1 MADLGV
7 TVELIPNFDKLE
19 SALSNY
25 KDFPIQVDAAAL
37 QKSISSAI
45 KNASSTK
52 LKVNVDT
59 ANITAQI
66 KKAISAAGTGTNSS
80 GKAKSSAASTRSST
94 TKSSSSKS
102 STSGKTDAEK
112 AAERQLR
119 TMERQATGL
128 RQMMSYLKNIPSPID
143 SKAISAAETAMKKF
157 ESTTKGTVE
166 SVNALKEAQQATNIA
181 FSRNNLKAAEKA
193 ERSMLDVQ
201 QIRSKFGQLKKGQ
214 ILDEQSVKQLDS
226 LLGKYEAEK
235 NFTPAKY
242 DLEKQIKSAWTT
254 AYRKNSNAAIE
265 SAMAQGKN
273 YINQMQAL
281 QAKGILKD
289 YDWTAFKNAK
299 DVFENAAAGTHELEQ
314 GLNGLRSAWADASA
328 QAELFNAQ
336 QTATVRSQ
344 RSQEHLANIYRQ
356 ASETLKNNPKAA
368 GSYLQGEL
376 QNIMNRARN
385 PGENDSVEGLQR
397 DLAAVRSSMEE
408 LGFTSETAGQKL
420 TRLFKDHFNTAIAM
434 AGLHL
439 LQNGLQQ
446 TLQNVIDV
454 DTAMTDLKKVSEGSS
469 QDYANYLDSAGER
482 AKSLGASIT
491 DVIGATSEFS
501 RLGFNLE
508 DASNLGDWATKY
520 MNVSE
525 YTNIE
530 DAAQSLVSTLQGF
543 HLAADDVG
551 SVVDR
556 FNEVGNNY
564 AVSSQGLG
572 EALQRSAA
580 ALYAGG
586 NSLDESLGLV
596 TAANE
601 VVQDPDTV
609 GTWAKTL
616 SMYLRAAKADA
627 KEAGIETDGMAN
639 SVSEL
644 RDTIKTLTHDKVDIM
659 ADKAGT
665 QFKSTTQIMREI
677 AGVYDQLSDVDQADQ
692 YCLCV
697 QKCA

>member
-7 TVELIPNFDKLE
+7 TVELIPKFDQLE
-19 SALSNY
+19 TALRNY
-25 KDFPIQVDAAAL
+25 KDFPIDVN
-37 QKSISSAI
+37 SAELTQNI
-45 KNASSTK
+45 KNAIDAATK
-52 LKVNVDT
+52 TPITIKVDT

-94 TKSSSSKS
+94 TKRISSKS
-102 STSGKTDAEK
+102 STSSKTDAEK

-128 RQMMSYLKNIPSPID
+128 RQTMSYLKNMPSPID

-201 QIRSKFGQLKKGQ
+201 QIRSKFGKLNQGNLFGKENVDSLDKMLKQYKSMADFTPEKYALEKNIKKMWTTVSRQ
-214 ILDEQSVKQLDS
+214 NSQSVADSALASGQKYITQL
-226 LLGKYEAEK
+226 
-235 NFTPAKY
+235 
-242 DLEKQIKSAWTT
+242 
-254 AYRKNSNAAIE
+254 
-265 SAMAQGKN
+265 
-273 YINQMQAL
+273 QAL
-281 QAKGILKD
+281 KDKGTLQN
-289 YDWTAFKNAK
+289 YDWTAFENAK
-299 DVFENAAAGTHELEQ
+299 SVFQNAAAGTYELEQ

-328 QAELFNAQ
+328 QADLFNAK

-376 QNIMNRARN
+376 QNIMSRARN
-385 PGENDSVEGLQR
+385 PGEGDSVEGLQR

-408 LGFTSETAGQKL
+408 LGFTSETVGQKL

-601 VVQDPDTV
+601 VVD
-609 GTWAKTL
+609 L
-616 SMYLRAAKADA
+616 CHAA
-627 KEAGIETDGMAN
+627 
-639 SVSEL
+639 
-644 RDTIKTLTHDKVDIM
+644 
-659 ADKAGT
+659 
-665 QFKSTTQIMREI
+665 
-677 AGVYDQLSDVDQADQ
+677 
-692 YCLCV
+692 
-697 QKCA
+697 

>member
-128 RQMMSYLKNIPSPID
+128 RQTMSYLKDMPSPID

-235 NFTPAKY
+235 
-242 DLEKQIKSAWTT
+242 
-254 AYRKNSNAAIE
+254 
-265 SAMAQGKN
+265 
-273 YINQMQAL
+273 
-281 QAKGILKD
+281 
-289 YDWTAFKNAK
+289 
-299 DVFENAAAGTHELEQ
+299 V
-314 GLNGLRSAWADASA
+314 
-328 QAELFNAQ
+328 
-336 QTATVRSQ
+336 
-344 RSQEHLANIYRQ
+344 
-356 ASETLKNNPKAA
+356 
-368 GSYLQGEL
+368 
-376 QNIMNRARN
+376 
-385 PGENDSVEGLQR
+385 
-397 DLAAVRSSMEE
+397 
-408 LGFTSETAGQKL
+408 
-420 TRLFKDHFNTAIAM
+420 
-434 AGLHL
+434 
-439 LQNGLQQ
+439 
-446 TLQNVIDV
+446 
-454 DTAMTDLKKVSEGSS
+454 
-469 QDYANYLDSAGER
+469 
-482 AKSLGASIT
+482 
-491 DVIGATSEFS
+491 
-501 RLGFNLE
+501 
-508 DASNLGDWATKY
+508 
-520 MNVSE
+520 
-525 YTNIE
+525 
-530 DAAQSLVSTLQGF
+530 
-543 HLAADDVG
+543 
-551 SVVDR
+551 
-556 FNEVGNNY
+556 
-564 AVSSQGLG
+564 
-572 EALQRSAA
+572 
-580 ALYAGG
+580 
-586 NSLDESLGLV
+586 
-596 TAANE
+596 
-601 VVQDPDTV
+601 
-609 GTWAKTL
+609 
-616 SMYLRAAKADA
+616 
-627 KEAGIETDGMAN
+627 
-639 SVSEL
+639 
-644 RDTIKTLTHDKVDIM
+644 
-659 ADKAGT
+659 
-665 QFKSTTQIMREI
+665 
-677 AGVYDQLSDVDQADQ
+677 
-692 YCLCV
+692 
-697 QKCA
+697 

>member
-80 GKAKSSAASTRSST
+80 GKVKSSAASTRSST

-102 STSGKTDAEK
+102 STTSKTDAEK

-119 TMERQATGL
+119 TMDRQATGL
-128 RQMMSYLKNIPSPID
+128 RQQMSYLKSLPSPVD

-181 FSRNNLKAAEKA
+181 FSRNNLKAVEKA
-193 ERSMLDVQ
+193 EKSTLNVQ
-201 QIRSKFGQLKKGQ
+201 QISSKFGQLKKGH
-214 ILDEQSVKQLDS
+214 ILDEQSVKQLDN
-226 LLGKYEAEK
+226 LLGKYKAEK
-235 NFTPAKY
+235 DFTPAKY

-254 AYRKNSNAAIE
+254 AYRKNSNSAVE
-265 SAMAQGKN
+265 SALAQGRN
-273 YINQMQAL
+273 YINQMEAL
-281 QAKGILKD
+281 QAKGTLQN
-289 YDWTAFKNAK
+289 YDWSAFKNAK
-299 DVFENAAAGTHELEQ
+299 SVFENAAAGTYELEQ

-328 QAELFNAQ
+328 QADLFNAK

-368 GSYLQGEL
+368 GSYFQGEL
-376 QNIMNRARN
+376 RNIMSRARN
-385 PGENDSVEGLQR
+385 PGEGDSVEGLQR

-408 LGFTSETAGQKL
+408 LGFTSETVGQKL

-556 FNEVGNNY
+556 FNEVLT
-564 AVSSQGLG
+564 GLP
-572 EALQRSAA
+572 AQRCAA
-580 ALYAGG
+580 
-586 NSLDESLGLV
+586 
-596 TAANE
+596 
-601 VVQDPDTV
+601 
-609 GTWAKTL
+609 
-616 SMYLRAAKADA
+616 
-627 KEAGIETDGMAN
+627 
-639 SVSEL
+639 
-644 RDTIKTLTHDKVDIM
+644 
-659 ADKAGT
+659 
-665 QFKSTTQIMREI
+665 
-677 AGVYDQLSDVDQADQ
+677 
-692 YCLCV
+692 
-697 QKCA
+697 

>member
-7 TVELIPNFDKLE
+7 TVELIPTFDKLE
-19 SALSNY
+19 DALKAS
-25 KDFPIQVDAAAL
+25 KTLPVEVDSGVL
-37 QKSISSAI
+37 QKSINSVI
-45 KNASSTK
+45 TNMSTDK

-59 ANITAQI
+59 ANITSQI
-66 KKAISAAGTGTNSS
+66 KKAISAASSGSNSS
-80 GKAKSSAASTRSST
+80 GKSKSSASSSSTST
-94 TKSSSSKS
+94 TKSRSTKS

-128 RQMMSYLKNIPSPID
+128 RQTMSYLKNMQSPVD

-193 ERSMLDVQ
+193 EKSMLNVQ
-201 QIRSKFGQLKKGQ
+201 QISSKFGQLKKGH

-226 LLGKYEAEK
+226 LLGKYKAEK
-235 NFTPAKY
+235 DFTPAKY

-254 AYRKNSNAAIE
+254 AYRKNSN
-265 SAMAQGKN
+265 SAVENALAQGKN
-273 YINQMQAL
+273 YINQMEAL
-281 QAKGILKD
+281 QAKGTLQN
-289 YDWTAFKNAK
+289 YDWSAFKNAK
-299 DVFENAAAGTHELEQ
+299 SVFENAAAGTHELEQ

-368 GSYLQGEL
+368 GSYFQDEL
-376 QNIMNRARN
+376 RNIMSRARN
-385 PGENDSVEGLQR
+385 PGETDSVEGLQR

-408 LGFTSETAGQKL
+408 LGFTSETVGQKL

-543 HLAADDVG
+543 HLTADDVG
-551 SVVDR
+551 NVVDE
-556 FNEVGNNY
+556 FNQIGNNF
-564 AVSSQGLG
+564 AISSQGLG
-572 EALQRSAA
+572 EAMTRSAA

-586 NSLDESLGLV
+586 NTLEESLGLV
-596 TAANE
+596 TAANT
-601 VVQDPDTV
+601 VLQDPDSV
-609 GTWAKTL
+609 GEY
-616 SMYLRAAKADA
+616 MRPAA
-627 KEAGIETDGMAN
+627 
-639 SVSEL
+639 
-644 RDTIKTLTHDKVDIM
+644 
-659 ADKAGT
+659 
-665 QFKSTTQIMREI
+665 
-677 AGVYDQLSDVDQADQ
+677 
-692 YCLCV
+692 
-697 QKCA
+697 

>member
-25 KDFPIQVDAAAL
+25 NAAAL

-66 KKAISAAGTGTNSS
+66 KKAISAAGTGTTSS

-102 STSGKTDAEK
+102 STTSKTDAEK

-119 TMERQATGL
+119 TMDRQATGL
-128 RQMMSYLKNIPSPID
+128 RQQMSYLKSLPSPVD

-181 FSRNNLKAAEKA
+181 FSRNNLKAVEKA
-193 ERSMLDVQ
+193 EKSTLNVQ
-201 QIRSKFGQLKKGQ
+201 QISSKFGQLKKGH

-226 LLGKYEAEK
+226 LLGKYKAEK
-235 NFTPAKY
+235 DFTPAKY

-254 AYRKNSNAAIE
+254 AYRKNSNSAVE
-265 SAMAQGKN
+265 SALAQGRN
-273 YINQMQAL
+273 YINQMEAL
-281 QAKGILKD
+281 QAKGTLQN
-289 YDWTAFKNAK
+289 YDWSAFKNAK
-299 DVFENAAAGTHELEQ
+299 SVFENAAAGTHELEQ

-328 QAELFNAQ
+328 QAELFNAK

-368 GSYLQGEL
+368 GSYFQGEL
-376 QNIMNRARN
+376 QNIMSRARN
-385 PGENDSVEGLQR
+385 PGEGDSVEGLQR

-408 LGFTSETAGQKL
+408 IGFTSETVGQKL

-469 QDYANYLDSAGER
+469 QDYANYLDRAGER

-556 FNEVGNNY
+556 FNEIK
-564 AVSSQGLG
+564 
-572 EALQRSAA
+572 
-580 ALYAGG
+580 LYL
-586 NSLDESLGLV
+586 SL
-596 TAANE
+596 
-601 VVQDPDTV
+601 
-609 GTWAKTL
+609 
-616 SMYLRAAKADA
+616 
-627 KEAGIETDGMAN
+627 
-639 SVSEL
+639 
-644 RDTIKTLTHDKVDIM
+644 
-659 ADKAGT
+659 
-665 QFKSTTQIMREI
+665 
-677 AGVYDQLSDVDQADQ
+677 
-692 YCLCV
+692 
-697 QKCA
+697 CA

>member
-7 TVELIPNFDKLE
+7 TVELIPTFDKLE
-19 SALSNY
+19 DALKAS
-25 KDFPIQVDAAAL
+25 KTLPVEVDSGVL
-37 QKSISSAI
+37 QKSINSVI
-45 KNASSTK
+45 TNMSTDK

-59 ANITAQI
+59 ANITSQI
-66 KKAISAAGTGTNSS
+66 KKAISAASSGSNSS
-80 GKAKSSAASTRSST
+80 GKSKSSASSSSAST
-94 TKSSSSKS
+94 TKSRSTKS

-128 RQMMSYLKNIPSPID
+128 RQTMSYLKNMPSPID

-193 ERSMLDVQ
+193 ERSILDVQ
-201 QIRSKFGQLKKGQ
+201 QIRSKFGKLNQGNLFGKGNVDSLDKMLKQYKSMADFTPEKYALEKSIKKMWTTVSRQ
-214 ILDEQSVKQLDS
+214 NSQSVADTALASGQKYITQL
-226 LLGKYEAEK
+226 
-235 NFTPAKY
+235 
-242 DLEKQIKSAWTT
+242 
-254 AYRKNSNAAIE
+254 
-265 SAMAQGKN
+265 
-273 YINQMQAL
+273 QAL
-281 QAKGILKD
+281 KDKGTLQN
-289 YDWTAFKNAK
+289 YDWTAFEHAK
-299 DVFENAAAGTHELEQ
+299 SVFQNAAAGTYELEQ

-328 QAELFNAQ
+328 QADLFNAK

-368 GSYLQGEL
+368 GSYFQNEL
-376 QNIMNRARN
+376 QSIMSRARN
-385 PGENDSVEGLQR
+385 PGETDSVEGLQR

-408 LGFTSETAGQKL
+408 LGFTSETVGQKL

-543 HLAADDVG
+543 HLTADDVG
-551 SVVDR
+551 NVVDE
-556 FNEVGNNY
+556 FNQIGNNF
-564 AVSSQGLG
+564 AISSQGLG
-572 EALQRSAA
+572 EAMTRSAA

-586 NSLDESLGLV
+586 NTLEESLGLV
-596 TAANE
+596 TAANT
-601 VVQDPDTV
+601 VLQDPDSV
-609 GTWAKTL
+609 GEY
-616 SMYLRAAKADA
+616 MRPAA
-627 KEAGIETDGMAN
+627 
-639 SVSEL
+639 
-644 RDTIKTLTHDKVDIM
+644 
-659 ADKAGT
+659 
-665 QFKSTTQIMREI
+665 
-677 AGVYDQLSDVDQADQ
+677 
-692 YCLCV
+692 
-697 QKCA
+697 

>member
-19 SALSNY
+19 STLSNY
-25 KDFPIQVDAAAL
+25 KDFPIQVDAVAL

-66 KKAISAAGTGTNSS
+66 KKAISAAGTGTTSS

-102 STSGKTDAEK
+102 STTSKTDAEK

-119 TMERQATGL
+119 TMDRQATGL
-128 RQMMSYLKNIPSPID
+128 RQQMSYLKSLPSPVD

-181 FSRNNLKAAEKA
+181 FSRNNLKAVEKA
-193 ERSMLDVQ
+193 EKSTLNVQ
-201 QIRSKFGQLKKGQ
+201 QISSKFGQLKKGH

-226 LLGKYEAEK
+226 LLGKYKAEK
-235 NFTPAKY
+235 DFTPAKY

-254 AYRKNSNAAIE
+254 AYRKNSNSAVE
-265 SAMAQGKN
+265 SALAQGRN
-273 YINQMQAL
+273 YINQMEAL
-281 QAKGILKD
+281 QAKGTLQN
-289 YDWTAFKNAK
+289 YDWSAFKNAK
-299 DVFENAAAGTHELEQ
+299 SVFENAAAGTHELEQ

-556 FNEVGNNY
+556 FNEVLT
-564 AVSSQGLG
+564 GLP
-572 EALQRSAA
+572 AQR
-580 ALYAGG
+580 
-586 NSLDESLGLV
+586 
-596 TAANE
+596 
-601 VVQDPDTV
+601 
-609 GTWAKTL
+609 
-616 SMYLRAAKADA
+616 
-627 KEAGIETDGMAN
+627 
-639 SVSEL
+639 
-644 RDTIKTLTHDKVDIM
+644 
-659 ADKAGT
+659 
-665 QFKSTTQIMREI
+665 
-677 AGVYDQLSDVDQADQ
+677 
-692 YCLCV
+692 CV
-697 QKCA
+697 A

>member
-7 TVELIPNFDKLE
+7 TVELIPQFDKLE
-19 SALSNY
+19 SALS
-25 KDFPIQVDAAAL
+25 KHKKLPIKVDSAAL

-45 KNASSTK
+45 KSASTTK

-59 ANITAQI
+59 ASITSQI
-66 KKAISAAGTGTNSS
+66 KKAISAASS
-80 GKAKSSAASTRSST
+80 GSTTSGKSKSSASSNRSST
-94 TKSSSSKS
+94 TNSR
-102 STSGKTDAEK
+102 STKTSISGKTDAEK
-112 AAERQLR
+112 ATERQLR
-119 TMERQATGL
+119 TMERQASGL
-128 RQMMSYLKNIPSPID
+128 RQQMSYLKSLPSPVD

-157 ESTTKGTVE
+157 ESTTKGTAE
-166 SVNALKEAQQATNIA
+166 SVNALKEVQQATNIA
-181 FSRNNLKAAEKA
+181 FSRNNLKAVEKA
-193 ERSMLDVQ
+193 EKSMLNVQ
-201 QIRSKFGQLKKGQ
+201 QISSKFGQLKKGQ

-226 LLGKYEAEK
+226 LLGKYKAEK
-235 NFTPAKY
+235 DFTPAKY

-254 AYRKNSNAAIE
+254 AYRKNSSAAIE
-265 SAMAQGKN
+265 SAMAQGQN

-281 QAKGILKD
+281 QAKGTLQN
-289 YDWTAFKNAK
+289 YDWTAFENAK

-446 TLQNVIDV
+446 TLQNVVDV

-556 FNEVGNNY
+556 FNEVLT
-564 AVSSQGLG
+564 GLP
-572 EALQRSAA
+572 AQRCAA
-580 ALYAGG
+580 
-586 NSLDESLGLV
+586 
-596 TAANE
+596 
-601 VVQDPDTV
+601 
-609 GTWAKTL
+609 
-616 SMYLRAAKADA
+616 
-627 KEAGIETDGMAN
+627 
-639 SVSEL
+639 
-644 RDTIKTLTHDKVDIM
+644 
-659 ADKAGT
+659 
-665 QFKSTTQIMREI
+665 
-677 AGVYDQLSDVDQADQ
+677 
-692 YCLCV
+692 
-697 QKCA
+697 

>member
-7 TVELIPNFDKLE
+7 TVELIPTFDKLE
-19 SALSNY
+19 DALKAS
-25 KDFPIQVDAAAL
+25 KKLPVEVDSGVL
-37 QKSISSAI
+37 QKSINSVI
-45 KNASSTK
+45 TNMSTDK

-59 ANITAQI
+59 ANITSQI
-66 KKAISAAGTGTNSS
+66 KKAISAASSGSNSS
-80 GKAKSSAASTRSST
+80 GKSKSSASSSSAST
-94 TKSSSSKS
+94 TKSRSTKS

-128 RQMMSYLKNIPSPID
+128 RQTMSYLKNISNPID
-143 SKAISAAETAMKKF
+143 TKAISAAGTAMKKF

-181 FSRNNLKAAEKA
+181 FSRNNLKAVEKA

-201 QIRSKFGQLKKGQ
+201 QIRSKFGKLNQGNLFGKENVDSLGKMLKQYKSMADFTPEKYALEKNIKKMWTTVSRQ
-214 ILDEQSVKQLDS
+214 NSQSVADNALASGQKYITQL
-226 LLGKYEAEK
+226 
-235 NFTPAKY
+235 
-242 DLEKQIKSAWTT
+242 
-254 AYRKNSNAAIE
+254 
-265 SAMAQGKN
+265 
-273 YINQMQAL
+273 QAL
-281 QAKGILKD
+281 KDKGTLQN
-289 YDWTAFKNAK
+289 YDWTAFENAK
-299 DVFENAAAGTHELEQ
+299 SVFQNAAAGTYELEQ

-328 QAELFNAQ
+328 QADLFNAK

-368 GSYLQGEL
+368 GSYFQGEL
-376 QNIMNRARN
+376 QTIMNRARN
-385 PGENDSVEGLQR
+385 PGETDNVEGLQR

-408 LGFTSETAGQKL
+408 LGFTSETVGQKL

-543 HLAADDVG
+543 HLSADDVG
-551 SVVDR
+551 NVVDE
-556 FNEVGNNY
+556 FNQIGNNF
-564 AVSSQGLG
+564 AISSQGLG
-572 EALQRSAA
+572 EAMTRSAA

-586 NSLDESLGLV
+586 NTLEESLGLV
-596 TAANE
+596 TAANT
-601 VVQDPDTV
+601 VLQDPDSV
-609 GTWAKTL
+609 GE
-616 SMYLRAAKADA
+616 Y
-627 KEAGIETDGMAN
+627 
-639 SVSEL
+639 
-644 RDTIKTLTHDKVDIM
+644 
-659 ADKAGT
+659 
-665 QFKSTTQIMREI
+665 MRPV
-677 AGVYDQLSDVDQADQ
+677 A
-692 YCLCV
+692 
-697 QKCA
+697 